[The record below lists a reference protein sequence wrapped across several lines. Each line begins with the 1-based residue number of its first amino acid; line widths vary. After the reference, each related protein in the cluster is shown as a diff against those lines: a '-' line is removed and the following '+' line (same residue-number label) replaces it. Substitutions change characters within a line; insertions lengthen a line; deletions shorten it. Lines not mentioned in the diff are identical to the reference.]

1 MKVEDCKYFAIINKE
16 TATLLLDDSA
26 YTVSVDKP
34 EYHNIKYKGM
44 NLTYIGAYIP
54 YFHQEHLRTMIFG
67 PNSHDLIELFME
79 EN

>member
-16 TATLLLDDSA
+16 TAALLLDDSA

-44 NLTYIGAYIP
+44 NLTYIGYI
-54 YFHQEHLRTMIFG
+54 FLIFIK
-67 PNSHDLIELFME
+67 NTLEL
-79 EN
+79 